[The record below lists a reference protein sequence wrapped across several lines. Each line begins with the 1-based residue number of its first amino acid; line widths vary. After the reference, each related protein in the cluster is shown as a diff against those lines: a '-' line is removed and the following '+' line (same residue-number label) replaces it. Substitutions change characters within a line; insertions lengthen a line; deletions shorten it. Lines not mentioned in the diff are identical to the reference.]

1 LRYTA
6 AARARDPSRTLA
18 RSVGYSEPDRAGRYS
33 LSAASWANSFQKG
46 NPGGPGRKP
55 GSENVITRL
64 VKDAISDAGEAL
76 GDYLLKKNSLVKS
89 IGLGGFAGY
98 YVWLGFYFPQAFATL
113 SGRLI
118 PIQVDV
124 TRKDKPYRSLE
135 DVQRAIAERGLP
147 PELLKPVLQHYSAD
161 RLLKPVKQIDG
172 EVAR

>member
-1 LRYTA
+1 
-6 AARARDPSRTLA
+6 
-18 RSVGYSEPDRAGRYS
+18 
-33 LSAASWANSFQKG
+33 
-46 NPGGPGRKP
+46 
-55 GSENVITRL
+55 
-64 VKDAISDAGEAL
+64 VKA
-76 GDYLLKKNSLVKS
+76 